1 MHDPQLAREAL
12 QGFEKDLE
20 QVGSMSPDGERAR
33 MRAWVA
39 MAEARYDDAVREL
52 READREYVIFDRR
65 ATVALAQ
72 AFDLAG
78 RPDSALVYYEKFL
91 QSQGGPPFIDG
102 NFRAGAHKRAGEL
115 YETKGDTARAE
126 SNYAAFIELW
136 KDADPELQPKVREV
150 RERLT
155 RLGRRKG

>member
-1 MHDPQLAREAL
+1 
-12 QGFEKDLE
+12 
-20 QVGSMSPDGERAR
+20 

-39 MAEARYDDAVREL
+39 MAEARYDDAVREF

-78 RPDSALVYYEKFL
+78 RPDSALAYYERFL
-91 QSQGGPPFIDG
+91 QSSGGPPFLDA

-115 YETKGDTARAE
+115 YEARGDTAKAE

-136 KDADPELQPKVREV
+136 RDADPELQPKVREV
-150 RERLT
+150 RERLI
-155 RLGRRKG
+155 RLRRGRG